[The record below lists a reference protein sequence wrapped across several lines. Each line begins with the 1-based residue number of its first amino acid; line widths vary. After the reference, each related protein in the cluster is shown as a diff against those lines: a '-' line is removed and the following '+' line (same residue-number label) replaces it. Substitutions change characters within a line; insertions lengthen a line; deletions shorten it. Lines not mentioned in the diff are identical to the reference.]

1 MAAEVEHVLVVPRD
15 HLFGLGPSPQGFRNG
30 GVSDLLA
37 RARAQARF
45 VPRPPAET
53 DGSLKQL
60 IPYAVVTRGDQ
71 VFLLKRLAT
80 QSEARLRNLYS
91 LGVGGHVNPEDARNG
106 MDPVEAGLWREVR
119 EELEVRGD
127 VTATPIGILNDD
139 RNPVGQVHLGVVYR
153 IAADGAEV
161 SVRETDRMEGRWV
174 SLDEAAAHRD
184 GMETW
189 SQLLLDALCEEKAR
203 RPSTSSG
210 CGSRKSRR
218 RR

>member
-1 MAAEVEHVLVVPRD
+1 MLVVPRD
-15 HLFGLGPSPQGFRNG
+15 HLFGAGASPQGFRNG

-45 VPRPPAET
+45 VPRPAAET

-60 IPYAVVTRGDQ
+60 IPYAVVTRRDQ
-71 VFLLKRLAT
+71 VFLLRRLAT

-127 VTATPIGILNDD
+127 VTASPIGILNDD

-161 SVRETDRMEGRWV
+161 KVRETDRMEGRWV
-174 SLDEAAAHRD
+174 SLDEAAAHRE

-189 SQLLLDALCEEKAR
+189 SQLLLDALRAR
-203 RPSTSSG
+203 HPSTSSG
-210 CGSRKSRR
+210 RGGQKKKTTRR
-218 RR
+218 